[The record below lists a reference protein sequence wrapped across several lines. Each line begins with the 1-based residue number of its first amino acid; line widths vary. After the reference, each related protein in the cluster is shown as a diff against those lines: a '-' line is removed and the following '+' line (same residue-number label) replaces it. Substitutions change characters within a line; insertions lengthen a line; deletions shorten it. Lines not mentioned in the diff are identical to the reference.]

1 MKIHAAKIL
10 VFVVLLSFAECRSK
24 KNKVDHASLSSIDLK
39 RGEIVSCGPQDGE
52 MFGTVSF
59 SASVPDSLQKG
70 FNIAVALLHSFEYD
84 EAEKMFAKVIDQSP
98 DCAMAY
104 WGVAMCNFHALWAP
118 PGQSELLK
126 GAKAI
131 EIAH

>member
-52 MFGTVSF
+52 MFGNVLF
-59 SASVPDSLQKG
+59 SASVPDSLQYC
-70 FNIAVALLHSFEYD
+70 FTISFIFVYT
-84 EAEKMFAKVIDQSP
+84 MVYF
-98 DCAMAY
+98 
-104 WGVAMCNFHALWAP
+104 
-118 PGQSELLK
+118 
-126 GAKAI
+126 
-131 EIAH
+131 